1 MTPSTL
7 YAWFDA
13 SSRRHGGLAA
23 VDRGERTICYDELR
37 FLAER
42 SAARMMRAAG
52 SPPAV
57 VALHAAPGLD
67 AYVAYLGALRLGA
80 CVVPVSPAHPA
91 RRIARILTAAAP
103 DLVVTHTDGPHH
115 GAPTLRLPAAG
126 LDGEPGTRDLPPV
139 PGSADAPAYLLF
151 TSGST
156 GEPKGVPIRNGQV
169 CAYLAH
175 TVQARDLG
183 PGSRVSN
190 TFDLTFDLS
199 VHDLFVTWAAGAT
212 LVLPP
217 PRAALLNPVR
227 YVEEGGLTHWFSVP
241 SLITLARRTR
251 ALRPGSMP
259 GLRHSLFAG
268 EQLTRPQA
276 EAWAEAAPYS
286 TVTNLYGPTE
296 VTITCASY
304 RLPADRAA
312 WPHTRNG
319 TVPIGGVYPA
329 LEHLVVDGDG
339 APADEGELLLRGP
352 QRFAGYLDPA
362 DDRGRFARLPGRPG
376 RGGEGSAGPAQAPD
390 PDLWYRT
397 GDRVRRD
404 GDILIHLGRLDHQ
417 VKVRGFRVELG
428 EIEALLRTHPGVTEA
443 VVVLAAHGGGALLA
457 AYTGDS
463 GLGAELTALAA
474 ESLPSYMCPESVVEL
489 DRMPLNA
496 NGKTD
501 RLQLLD
507 LLVSPQAPV
516 PVAATAR

>member
-1 MTPSTL
+1 MKPPTL
-7 YAWFDA
+7 YSWFDA
-13 SSRRHGGLAA
+13 SSRRHGSLAA
-23 VDRGERTICYDELR
+23 VDCGDRTIGYEELR

-42 SAARMMRAAG
+42 AAERMLRTTG
-52 SPPAV
+52 TPPAT

-80 CVVPVSPAHPA
+80 CVVPLNPAHPA
-91 RRIARILTAAAP
+91 RRTARILAAAAP
-103 DLVVTHTDGPHH
+103 DLVVTGTDGPACA
-115 GAPTLRLPAAG
+115 APTLRLTAG
-126 LDGEPGTRDLPPV
+126 PPRESVTPDLPPI
-139 PGSADAPAYLLF
+139 PDEPDAPAYLLF

-156 GEPKGVPIRNGQV
+156 GEPKGVPIRNTHV
-169 CAYLAH
+169 CAHLTH
-175 TVQARDLG
+175 TVPARDLG

-199 VHDLFVTWAAGAT
+199 VYDLFVTWAAGAT

-217 PRAALLNPVR
+217 PRTALLNPVR
-227 YVEEGGLTHWFSVP
+227 YVEECGLTHWFSVP

-259 GLRHSLFAG
+259 TLRHSLFAG

-276 EAWAEAAPYS
+276 EAWAEAAPHS

-296 VTITCASY
+296 VTITCAAY
-304 RLPADRAA
+304 QLPTDREA

-319 TVPIGGVYPA
+319 TVPIGGVYPG
-329 LEHLVVDGDG
+329 LEHLVVDGEG

-362 DDRGRFARLPGRPG
+362 DNHSRFVEVPGRPG
-376 RGGEGSAGPAQAPD
+376 EGTARAAGPEQAQG

-397 GDRVRRD
+397 GDRVRRE
-404 GDILIHLGRLDHQ
+404 GDTLIHLGRLDHQ

-428 EIEALLRTHPGVTEA
+428 EIEAVLRAHPGVTEA
-443 VVVLAAHGGGALLA
+443 VVVLADRSGGSLLA

-463 GLGAELTALAA
+463 GLGPELTALAA

-501 RLQLLD
+501 RLRLLD
-507 LLVSPQAPV
+507 LLASPQVPAPV
-516 PVAATAR
+516 PAASR

>member
-1 MTPSTL
+1 MTPPTL

-13 SSRRHGGLAA
+13 SSRRHAGLAA
-23 VDRGERTICYDELR
+23 VDCGDRTIGYDELR

-42 SAARMMRAAG
+42 SARRMLRRTG
-52 SPPAV
+52 TPPAT

-67 AYVAYLGALRLGA
+67 AYAAYLGALRLGA
-80 CVVPVSPAHPA
+80 CVVPLSPAHPA
-91 RRIARILTAAAP
+91 RRTARILAAAAP
-103 DLVVTHTDGPHH
+103 DLVVTDTDGPGH
-115 GAPTLRLPAAG
+115 GVPTLRLAAG
-126 LDGEPGTRDLPPV
+126 PDREDGTPDLPPV
-139 PGSADAPAYLLF
+139 PGEADALAYLLF

-156 GEPKGVPIRNGQV
+156 GAPKGVPIRNTHVG
-169 CAYLAH
+169 AHLAH
-175 TVQARDLG
+175 TVHARGLG

-199 VHDLFVTWAAGAT
+199 VYDLFVTWAAGAT

-251 ALRPGSMP
+251 ALRPGCMP
-259 GLRHSLFAG
+259 TLRHSLFAG

-276 EAWAEAAPYS
+276 EAWAEAAPHS
-286 TVTNLYGPTE
+286 TLTNLYGPTE
-296 VTITCASY
+296 VTITCAAY
-304 RLPADRAA
+304 ELPADREA
-312 WPHTRNG
+312 WPHTCNG
-319 TVPIGGVYPA
+319 TVPIGRVHAG

-362 DDRGRFARLPGRPG
+362 DNHGRFTDLPDLPGDGTARA
-376 RGGEGSAGPAQAPD
+376 AGPQGVPG

-404 GDILIHLGRLDHQ
+404 GDTLVHLGRLDHQ

-428 EIEALLRTHPGVTEA
+428 EIEAVLRARPGVTEA
-443 VVVLAAHGGGALLA
+443 VVVLAARSGGSLLA

-463 GLGAELTALAA
+463 GLGPELAALAA

-496 NGKTD
+496 NGKID
-501 RLQLLD
+501 RLRLLD
-507 LLVSPQAPV
+507 LLTSPQAPV
-516 PVAATAR
+516 PGLAVSR